1 MPSPSRNRRS
11 CIAITSVP
19 RSFWGYIVY
28 RCKHSACYWRQK
40 YVVFFFF
47 DFFGWIGATVSTQ
60 KRCFRH
66 LCLERPQETCKIRR
80 GSIGSI
86 NLSPIDGKIM
96 GKDGKNWKIMGK
108 STIDQGLVRWEHHWT
123 VSGGSRKPCLRTL
136 EGISKGMY
144 LPEWME
150 LMAGWLDGLFELCQ
164 LCHVIPRWF
173 AWKMIGWYLD
183 ANLPIAPSYLGW
195 FIVL

>member
-28 RCKHSACYWRQK
+28 RCKHSACYCSQK
-40 YVVFFFF
+40 YVVHFF

-86 NLSPIDGKIM
+86 NLSPIDGKRWKKLENHGKIHHRSRFGSLGTSLNCSWWIQEAMFEDTGGYFQRNVFARMDGIDGWMTRWIIWIM
-96 GKDGKNWKIMGK
+96 SIMSCYPK
-108 STIDQGLVRWEHHWT
+108 MV
-123 VSGGSRKPCLRTL
+123 CL
-136 EGISKGMY
+136 EDD
-144 LPEWME
+144 WMIF
-150 LMAGWLDGLFELCQ
+150 GC
-164 LCHVIPRWF
+164 
-173 AWKMIGWYLD
+173 
-183 ANLPIAPSYLGW
+183 
-195 FIVL
+195 